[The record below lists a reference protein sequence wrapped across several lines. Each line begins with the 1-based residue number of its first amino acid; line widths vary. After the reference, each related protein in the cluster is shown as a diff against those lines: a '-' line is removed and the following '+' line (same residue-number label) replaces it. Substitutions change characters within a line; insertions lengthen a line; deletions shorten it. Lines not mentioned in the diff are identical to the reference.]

1 MASNHRASMPWGAA
15 LGRRKAWD
23 LATCI
28 YRVLRISWCA
38 RPETLSVERT
48 GRCLQ
53 VCRGVMSAEPL
64 QSFILLAIGF
74 AVAGLLSSGYQ
85 LAASR
90 PASFALLFRGARPS
104 MLAAVPFLIFAAP
117 FIIMRNTVRGSRL
130 EQRRIEFVLLGT
142 VLAGF
147 WSLMSGT
154 IVVMALEAVN
164 LLPL

>member
-1 MASNHRASMPWGAA
+1 M
-15 LGRRKAWD
+15 
-23 LATCI
+23 
-28 YRVLRISWCA
+28 V
-38 RPETLSVERT
+38 
-48 GRCLQ
+48 
-53 VCRGVMSAEPL
+53 RGVMSAEPL
-64 QSFILLAIGF
+64 QPLILLAIGF

-90 PASFALLFRGARPS
+90 PASFALLFQARPS
-104 MLAAVPFLIFAAP
+104 ILATVPFLIFAAP

-154 IVVMALEAVN
+154 VVVMALEAVN